1 MALNLDTV
9 RTILETRLVH
19 MGQPKQTLTAEAR
32 GAQQGAPL
40 GAAEQ
45 LHFAVD
51 VVGEPAVLDVCV
63 LADSDGARLAEEQ
76 GKLLRQMQAERQAGR
91 MIDWL
96 SQSVPNAIVF
106 AALSSSGAGGEAQAQ
121 KLRRFLMDLF
131 NDETQIR
138 LARAA

>member
-19 MGQPKQTLTAEAR
+19 MGQPKQALTVEAR

-40 GAAEQ
+40 AAAEQ
-45 LHFAVD
+45 LHYAVD
-51 VVGEPAVLDVCV
+51 VVGVPAVLDVCV
-63 LADSDGARLAEEQ
+63 LADSDGERLAEEH

-91 MIDWL
+91 TIDWL
-96 SQSVPNAIVF
+96 SQSLPKGIVF
-106 AALSSSGAGGEAQAQ
+106 AALSASGAGEAQAQ

-131 NDETQIR
+131 NDETQIL
-138 LARAA
+138 LARAV